1 MNKLDQDNLVFF
13 LTADADTFRAW
24 YAQATESD
32 KEYASHLMA
41 VYSQELDVRIALS
54 EDTVTDL
61 TDAKTIL
68 QKFRLKV

>member
-1 MNKLDQDNLVFF
+1 MNKWDQDNLLFF
-13 LTADADTFRAW
+13 LTVDADTYRAW

-32 KEYASHLMA
+32 KEYASNLMA

-61 TDAKTIL
+61 TDANTIL